1 MTTTYFTHALY
12 RHARDKATLTLL
24 SALLAGCTLLGP
36 DYVKPE
42 PNIPG
47 QWSRS
52 TGSNN
57 IEISHQ
63 AQDLSTWWAQLDD
76 PLLAELISS
85 ALQSNLDLRAAQA
98 RLQESRAR
106 RNLASGNRFPTL
118 NGGLSGSRNRASGN
132 TAQLFDAGFDAS
144 WEPDVFGGQ
153 RRALEGANAD
163 LEARQADLQ
172 ATQVSLSA
180 ELALNYIEVRNAQAR
195 LRIARNNLA
204 TQAETLQIT
213 DWRAQAGLATVLDVD
228 QARTNL
234 EQTRATIPNLETT
247 LAQAEHRIAILL
259 GETPAALHDQL
270 ATPVALPA
278 LPDQVATGIPADALR
293 QRPDVRAAERRLA
306 AETARI
312 GSAMAD
318 RYPSFN
324 LTGSFGWK
332 AATLGGLGGPGT
344 VVSSLAASMLGT
356 LFDGGRLSS
365 RIAVQ
370 NAVQQ
375 QALVAYE
382 QSVLTA
388 LEDVENALAAYKFQR
403 ERQQTLR
410 TAAAASRS
418 AAKLARQLYE
428 SGNADFQKVL
438 DAQRSLLAI
447 EDSLAASEAQGLS
460 ALVQLYKAMGGG
472 WQPLTESTEE
482 STS

>member
-1 MTTTYFTHALY
+1 MLPI
-12 RHARDKATLTLL
+12 
-24 SALLAGCTLLGP
+24 LLAGCTLLGP

-42 PNIPG
+42 PAVPA

-52 TGSNN
+52 IGADG
-57 IEISHQ
+57 Q
-63 AQDLSTWWAQLDD
+63 AQDISTWWAQLHD
-76 PLLAELISS
+76 PLLTELVAS
-85 ALQSNLDLRAAQA
+85 ALQTNLDLRAAQA

-106 RNLASGNRFPTL
+106 RDLASGNRIPTL
-118 NGGLSGSRNRASGN
+118 TGGLSGSRNRTSGN
-132 TAQLFDAGFDAS
+132 TSQLFDAGFDAS

-153 RRALEGANAD
+153 RRALEGAGAD
-163 LEARQADLQ
+163 LEARLADLH
-172 ATQVSLSA
+172 ATQVSLTA
-180 ELALNYIEVRNAQAR
+180 EVALNYIEVRNAQAR
-195 LRIARNNLA
+195 LRIARDNLA

-234 EQTRATIPNLETT
+234 EQTRATLPNLETT
-247 LAQAEHRIAILL
+247 QAQAEHRLAILL
-259 GETPAALHDQL
+259 GEAPATLHNRL
-270 ATPVALPA
+270 ATPVALPTIS
-278 LPDQVATGIPADALR
+278 DQVATGIPADTLR

-332 AATLGGLGGPGT
+332 AATLGGLGGAGT
-344 VVSSLAASMLGT
+344 VVSSLAASMVDT

-365 RIAVQ
+365 RIAIQ

-388 LEDVENALAAYKFQR
+388 LEDVENALAAYQFQR

-410 TAAAASRS
+410 TAASASRS
-418 AAKLARQLYE
+418 AATLARQLYE
-428 SGNADFQKVL
+428 SGNVDFQKVL

-447 EDSLAASEAQGLS
+447 EDSLAASEAQGLI

-472 WQPLTESTEE
+472 WQPIQETTEE
-482 STS
+482 PTS

>member
-12 RHARDKATLTLL
+12 RHARGKATLTLL

-57 IEISHQ
+57 SEISHQ

-118 NGGLSGSRNRASGN
+118 TGGLSGSRNRASGN

-195 LRIARNNLA
+195 LRIARDNLA

-234 EQTRATIPNLETT
+234 EQTRATIPNLETS

-278 LPDQVATGIPADALR
+278 LPDQVGTGIPADALR

-365 RIAVQ
+365 RIAIQ

-472 WQPLTESTEE
+472 WQPLTEYTEE